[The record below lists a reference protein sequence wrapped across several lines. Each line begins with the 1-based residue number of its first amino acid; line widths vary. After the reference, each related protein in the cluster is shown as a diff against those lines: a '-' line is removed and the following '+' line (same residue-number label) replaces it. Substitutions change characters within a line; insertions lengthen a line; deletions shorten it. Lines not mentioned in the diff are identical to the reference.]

1 MTAKTFYWQNH
12 MSCYN
17 IWCTAIFTFTVSTL
31 ISNHT
36 SLCLSTFS
44 HTISIILCKYSKNDM
59 TKGFAKEEDIYH
71 ATDTMASSFFSQA
84 SYNFWES
91 LCGLTIYKFYIMQDL
106 SYS

>member
-1 MTAKTFYWQNH
+1 
-12 MSCYN
+12 
-17 IWCTAIFTFTVSTL
+17 
-31 ISNHT
+31 
-36 SLCLSTFS
+36 
-44 HTISIILCKYSKNDM
+44 M
-59 TKGFAKEEDIYH
+59 TKGFAKDDIYH